1 MTVPRASAR
10 GTRGAQLARRVTRS
24 ADDDPLARLRQI
36 CLALPE
42 ATEKIAWGEP
52 TYRVGGTKMFAMFT
66 DNHHGDGRISLW
78 RKAPPGVQQMLV
90 NAAPQ
95 RFYVPPYVG
104 HKGWI
109 GVHLDIEVDWTEVAD
124 LVEDAYR
131 MTAPQRLV
139 ARLDA
144 VGSP

>member
-1 MTVPRASAR
+1 MTTTRPSTKGKRRPRPVRTAGRTAR
-10 GTRGAQLARRVTRS
+10 A
-24 ADDDPLARLRQI
+24 DPLVRLRQI

-52 TYRVGGTKMFAMFT
+52 TFRVGATKMFAMFT
-66 DNHHGDGRISLW
+66 DNHHGDGRVALW
-78 RKAPPGVQQMLV
+78 CKAPPGVQEMLV
-90 NAAPQ
+90 GAAPQ

-109 GVHLDIEVDWTEVAD
+109 GVRLDLEVDWIEIAD

-131 MTAPQRLV
+131 MTAPKRLV
-139 ARLDA
+139 AQLDA
-144 VGSP
+144 VDSP